1 MNLGELNNWLH
12 SKPFYPIKTTIFQHM
27 YNSFQRYI
35 KLLERLEFNIKDID
49 TFQKHYVLFLSM
61 YSLKKIPIKRH
72 TRFNNEKDIRIF
84 DSFGT
89 FYGETLFQFIE
100 DEKKRFRDNGLDI
113 LQKNN
118 FSLSLEFIVF
128 TMKHIE
134 LDNICLLQ

>member
-27 YNSFQRYI
+27 YNSFQRYT
-35 KLLERLEFNIKDID
+35 KLLERLEFNIKDVEN
-49 TFQKHYVLFLSM
+49 FQKHYILFLSM
-61 YSLKKIPIKRH
+61 YSLKKFPIKRH

-134 LDNICLLQ
+134 LDNIYLLQ

>member
-27 YNSFQRYI
+27 YNSFQRYT
-35 KLLERLEFNIKDID
+35 KLLERLEFNIKDVEN
-49 TFQKHYVLFLSM
+49 FQKHYILFLSM
-61 YSLKKIPIKRH
+61 YSLKKFPIKRH

-100 DEKKRFRDNGLDI
+100 DEKKD
-113 LQKNN
+113 
-118 FSLSLEFIVF
+118 LEI
-128 TMKHIE
+128 M
-134 LDNICLLQ
+134 D

>member
-35 KLLERLEFNIKDID
+35 KLLKRLEFNIKDVEN
-49 TFQKHYVLFLSM
+49 FQKHYILFLSM
-61 YSLKKIPIKRH
+61 YSLKKFPIKRH

-134 LDNICLLQ
+134 LDNIYLLQ